1 MTTYT
6 RADITVM
13 EVSTTG
19 TGSPLTLGSPSSGFK
34 SLPAG
39 ADGKTLRYTLRDGA
53 NSETCIGVYT
63 HSGTTITRTTV
74 SSTNSDSA
82 ISLSGGALAVF
93 GPHAADFSSGL
104 STPESLGN
112 TSGSITPEP
121 STGEI
126 KRLVNHGSITWN
138 APTETGGYI
147 AFVTNDGSAGAITAS
162 GFDDEESANF
172 DTTNTNRFEVVVTN
186 DGNEKIMTVRALQ

>member
-1 MTTYT
+1 MCSPKGSSAP
-6 RADITVM
+6 RGSANITP
-13 EVSTTG
+13 
-19 TGSPLTLGSPSSGFK
+19 GSSPDM
-34 SLPAG
+34 P
-39 ADGKTLRYTLRDGA
+39 
-53 NSETCIGVYT
+53 
-63 HSGTTITRTTV
+63 
-74 SSTNSDSA
+74 
-82 ISLSGGALAVF
+82 
-93 GPHAADFSSGL
+93 
-104 STPESLGN
+104 
-112 TSGSITPEP
+112 SGSITPEP